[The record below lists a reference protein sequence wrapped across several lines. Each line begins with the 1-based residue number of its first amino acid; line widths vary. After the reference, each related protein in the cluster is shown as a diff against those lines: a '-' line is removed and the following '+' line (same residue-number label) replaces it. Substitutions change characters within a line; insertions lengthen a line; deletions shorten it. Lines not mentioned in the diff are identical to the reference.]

1 MDLWRRRREERKA
14 VDEAGGGVS
23 EGFELAES
31 ELIKHASHADELG
44 TSPILRNAW
53 REEPEIGDAV
63 YGEADDARLRDWY

>member
-23 EGFELAES
+23 EGFELAEC
-31 ELIKHASHADELG
+31 ELIEHASHGDELG
-44 TSPILRNAW
+44 TSPILRDAGQ
-53 REEPEIGDAV
+53 EEPDISDAV